1 MAATFPKFKK
11 IVPAVKSMIKDGFWH
26 YDQHSHNKKT
36 PAFDHGPIRIENA
49 FIGKHQIVVSIK

>member
-1 MAATFPKFKK
+1 MAASVFPFSS
-11 IVPAVKSMIKDGFWH
+11 IDLDATDNSMLALFDS
-26 YDQHSHNKKT
+26 QT